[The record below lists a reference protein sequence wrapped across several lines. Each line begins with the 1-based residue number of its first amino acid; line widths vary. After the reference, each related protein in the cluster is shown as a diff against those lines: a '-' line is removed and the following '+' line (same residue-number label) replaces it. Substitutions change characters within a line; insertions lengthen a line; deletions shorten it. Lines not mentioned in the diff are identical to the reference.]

1 MVVGLYLHFAYCR
14 TRCTYC
20 DFNAYSEPDAVDE
33 QRGYFEALL
42 EDVRRAGAERSYRIR
57 TLFCGGGTPSLT
69 PAAWMGE
76 LLEVCR
82 TSFELEPLAEI
93 TLEANPG
100 TVDQAY
106 LTALRQ
112 AGFNRLSL
120 GVQSFQDELLQRIGR
135 IHSARQAS
143 QALAAARAAGFD
155 NVSLDLIYGL
165 PGQTLADFRAD
176 LEQVGELRPE
186 HLSAYALTVEPNTR
200 LEAQIRLGEVA
211 PPDPDLQA
219 DMADLLAPSL
229 RPLGYRRYEISN
241 WALPGRACRHNLIYW
256 RNRPYLGLGCGATS
270 YIDGWR
276 TRRILHPHY
285 YAAALAQGRSPV
297 IEHERLGL
305 EGTLKDVITLALRT
319 RRGLDL
325 ERLYR
330 RYPVLP
336 ERVEGFLDGLPAGL
350 VLRRGSRVRLTGRGR
365 NIANVVFVELLET
378 VLTHIPGAATNPAY
392 NPAH

>member
-1 MVVGLYLHFAYCR
+1 
-14 TRCTYC
+14 
-20 DFNAYSEPDAVDE
+20 
-33 QRGYFEALL
+33 
-42 EDVRRAGAERSYRIR
+42 
-57 TLFCGGGTPSLT
+57 
-69 PAAWMGE
+69 MGE
-76 LLEVCR
+76 LLEACR
-82 TSFELEPLAEI
+82 TSFQLDPQAEV

-100 TVDQAY
+100 TVDLAY

-135 IHSARQAS
+135 IHSSAQAA
-143 QALAAARAAGFD
+143 QALADARTAGFD

-165 PGQTLADFRAD
+165 PGQSLADFQAD
-176 LEQVGELRPE
+176 LERVGELRPE

-200 LEAQIRLGEVA
+200 LEAQIRLGEIA

-219 DMADLLAPSL
+219 DMADLLPPFL

-241 WALPGRACRHNLIYW
+241 WARSGRACRHNLIYW

-276 TRRILHPHY
+276 TRRILHPRY
-285 YAAALAQGRSPV
+285 YATALAQGRTPV

-325 ERLYR
+325 DRLYR

-336 ERVEGFLDGLPAGL
+336 ERVEGFLDGLPTGL
-350 VLRRGSRVRLTGRGR
+350 VRRQGSRIRLTGRGR
-365 NIANVVFVELLET
+365 NLANVVFVELLDT
-378 VLTHIPGAATNPAY
+378 LLTSG
-392 NPAH
+392 

>member
-33 QRGYFEALL
+33 QRAYFEALL
-42 EDVRRAGAERSYRIR
+42 EDVRRTGAERAYTVR
-57 TLFCGGGTPSLT
+57 TLFCGGGTPSLI
-69 PAAWMGE
+69 PATWMGE

-82 TSFELEPLAEI
+82 TSFQLDPQAEI

-100 TVDQAY
+100 TVDQSSLA
-106 LTALRQ
+106 ALRQ
-112 AGFNRLSL
+112 RGFNRLSL
-120 GVQSFQDELLQRIGR
+120 GVQSFQDELLERIGR
-135 IHSARQAS
+135 IHDAQQAG
-143 QALAAARAAGFD
+143 QALDAARAAGFE

-165 PGQTLADFRAD
+165 PGQSLADFQAD
-176 LEQVGELRPE
+176 LKRVGELRPE

-200 LEAQIRLGEVA
+200 LEAQIRLGEIA

-219 DMADLLAPSL
+219 DMADQLAPFL

-241 WALPGRACRHNLIYW
+241 WAQSGRACRHNLIYW

-276 TRRILHPHY
+276 TRRILHPRY
-285 YAAALAQGRSPV
+285 YAAALAQGRTPV

-305 EGTLKDVITLALRT
+305 EGTLKDIITLALRT

-325 ERLYR
+325 ARLYR

-336 ERVEGFLDGLPAGL
+336 DRVEGFLDGLPRGL
-350 VLRRGSRVRLTGRGR
+350 VRRQGSRIRLTGRGR
-365 NIANVVFVELLET
+365 NLANVVFVELLDT
-378 VLTHIPGAATNPAY
+378 LLTSV
-392 NPAH
+392 

>member
-42 EDVRRAGAERSYRIR
+42 EDVRRTGAERAYRVR

-82 TSFELEPLAEI
+82 TSFQLEPLAEI

-106 LTALRQ
+106 LAALRQ

-120 GVQSFQDELLQRIGR
+120 GVQSFRDELLQRIGR
-135 IHSARQAS
+135 IHNARQAG

-176 LEQVGELRPE
+176 LEQVRVLRPE

-200 LEAQIRLGEVA
+200 LEAQIRLGELA

-256 RNRPYLGLGCGATS
+256 RNRPYLGLGCGASS

-285 YAAALAQGRSPV
+285 YAAAVAQGRSPV

-336 ERVEGFLDGLPAGL
+336 ERVEGFLDGLPSGL
-350 VLRRGSRVRLTGRGR
+350 VRRSGSHVRLTSRGR

-378 VLTHIPGAATNPAY
+378 ILTGTTTNPS
-392 NPAH
+392 